1 MSLGIIAMGIIAAC
15 SLEYALWR
23 LNQHKN
29 GVSESE
35 VRETYTPDQ
44 LAAMGEKSPIF
55 KYTL

>member
-1 MSLGIIAMGIIAAC
+1 MGIIAAC

-29 GVSESE
+29 GISESE
-35 VRETYTPDQ
+35 VRETYAPDQ